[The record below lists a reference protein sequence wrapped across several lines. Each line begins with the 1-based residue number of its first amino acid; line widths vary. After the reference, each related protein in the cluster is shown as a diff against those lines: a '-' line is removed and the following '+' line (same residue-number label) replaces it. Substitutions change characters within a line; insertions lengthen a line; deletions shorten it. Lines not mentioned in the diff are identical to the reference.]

1 MIKQKQMRQH
11 TKVSEVATEM
21 YKFDPYELSCLLYG
35 GEQKF
40 SDYSKA
46 EKL

>member
-1 MIKQKQMRQH
+1 MRQH
-11 TKVSEVATEM
+11 TKIQETDFKAS
-21 YKFDPYELSCLLYG
+21 KFEPYELSCLLYG
-35 GEQKF
+35 GEQNF